1 MHKFIITL
9 MLIIGLASGIPTTK
23 AAETDQTIDT
33 TNIIFAPVER
43 QNDTRDYP
51 RMPAYSPIYGM
62 VSGDVLTIYS
72 KAEGEASITVA
83 NAAGTVIMSQ
93 PMVDLTCGYPVVLP
107 AEKTGLKVSVLFNG
121 VTYSATF

>member
-9 MLIIGLASGIPTTK
+9 MLLTGFASDIPTAK

-33 TNIIFAPVER
+33 TNIIFNNR
-43 QNDTRDYP
+43 DILDTKDYP

-62 VSGDVLTIYS
+62 MSGDLLTIYS
-72 KAEGEASITVA
+72 KAEGEASVTVA
-83 NAAGTVIMSQ
+83 DAAGTVIMSQ
-93 PMVDLTCGYPVVLP
+93 PVADLTCGYPVVLP

>member
-1 MHKFIITL
+1 MYKFIITL

-51 RMPAYSPIYGM
+51 RMPAYSPIYGV
-62 VSGDVLTIYS
+62 VSGDLLTIYS
-72 KAEGEASITVA
+72 RAEGEASITVA
-83 NAAGTVIMSQ
+83 DATGTVIMNQ
-93 PMVDLTCGYPVVLP
+93 PVADLTCGYPVVLP

-121 VTYSATF
+121 ITYSANL

>member
-9 MLIIGLASGIPTTK
+9 MLIIGLASGIPTAK

-33 TNIIFAPVER
+33 TNIIFKNR
-43 QNDTRDYP
+43 DILDTKDYP
-51 RMPAYSPIYGM
+51 RMPAYSPIYGV

-72 KAEGEASITVA
+72 RVEGEADVTVA
-83 NAAGTVIMSQ
+83 DAAGTIIMNL
-93 PMVDLTCGYPVVLP
+93 PVADLTCGYPVVLP